1 MIPLRD
7 NIPTLRFPL
16 VTALLIALNVVVFAW
31 QLSFPAE
38 ADLNVVGDSG
48 IDQSSVRYG
57 AIPYRLTHPGDGDCF
72 IGAVTRD
79 GEAAIVCEGSD
90 RFEKA
95 QRFAERAPGLAP
107 IPLDQPPWYVTV
119 FSSMFMHGGI
129 LHIAFN
135 MLFLW
140 IFGNNVEDRMGRLRF
155 LFFYLLAGI
164 AAVYAQS
171 VVDPESTVPTIGA
184 SGAVAGVLGGYALL
198 FPRARVMTL
207 IILVIF
213 LTFVE
218 LPALLVLGI
227 WFALQFIPAVGQFAT
242 PDVAG
247 GGVAYMAHVGGFV
260 FGLLMI
266 KLFVAGRGP
275 PARTP

>member
-16 VTALLIALNVVVFAW
+16 VTALLIALNVVVFTW
-31 QLSFPAE
+31 QLSFSTEPG
-38 ADLNVVGDSG
+38 LNVVGDSG

-57 AIPYRLTHPGDGDCF
+57 ATPYRLTHPADGDCF
-72 IGAVTRD
+72 IGAATRE

-90 RFEKA
+90 RFERA
-95 QRFAERAPGLAP
+95 QRFARGAPGLEP

-155 LFFYLLAGI
+155 LFFYILAGI

-171 VVDPESTVPTIGA
+171 VVDPQSTVPTIGA

-207 IILVIF
+207 IILVVF

-218 LPALLVLGI
+218 LPALLVLGL
-227 WFALQFIPAVGQFAT
+227 WFALQFIPAIGQFAT

-260 FGLLMI
+260 FGLLVI

-275 PARTP
+275 PART